1 MSREMIKGLIELVPE
16 KDMEVLYKVILK
28 FIPEVPPEADELKAF
43 AEAEAD
49 LSPTIPHEAV
59 NWE

>member
-1 MSREMIKGLIELVPE
+1 MIYRI
-16 KDMEVLYKVILK
+16 ILK
-28 FIPEVPPEADELKAF
+28 FIPEVPPEADELEAF